1 MNEYSTGF
9 FIGLLTVWIIV
20 FIKMVY
26 ESKKNGVKNDDYDER
41 QQLVRYRGYK
51 YGFFVIVIFLVCVCL
66 IEGITNRHFIDTD
79 AVTIIGICVSVG
91 VHVTYCIWNEGY
103 FPVKNNRKAFII
115 FIIMALATVTL
126 SIFFSIEAVKEGN
139 IVVDGVITG
148 YCGNIACAFLFT
160 FICIVALTKFA
171 IEKKEDE
178 Q

>member
-1 MNEYSTGF
+1 MNDYSTGF
-9 FIGLLTVWIIV
+9 FIGFLTVWIIF

-26 ESKKNGVKNDDYDER
+26 EYKKNGVKNDDYDER
-41 QQLVRYRGYK
+41 QQFVRYRGYK
-51 YGFFVIVIFLVCVCL
+51 LGFYVIVLFLVCVCL
-66 IEGITNRHFIDTD
+66 IEGIANRHFIDTD
-79 AVTIIGICVSVG
+79 ALTIIGICLSVG

-103 FPVKNNRKAFII
+103 FPVKNNRKS
-115 FIIMALATVTL
+115 FIIMALATAVL
-126 SIFFSIEAVKEGN
+126 YIFFSIEAVKEGK

-148 YCGNIACAFLFT
+148 KCGNIACAVLFT